1 MICLSV
7 FYLFSYIDI
16 YILPK
21 QVGTE
26 GTLCLVALL
35 NEKSGQ
41 ATKRQ
46 NNSTT
51 KRHNKDIDNHG
62 KDYRSESRWSHSGK

>member
-1 MICLSV
+1 MILVSV
-7 FYLFSYIDI
+7 FYLFSYVDI

-21 QVGTE
+21 QVRTE

-35 NEKSGQ
+35 NEKSIQ

-46 NNSTT
+46 NN
-51 KRHNKDIDNHG
+51 
-62 KDYRSESRWSHSGK
+62 

>member
-1 MICLSV
+1 MIFVSV

-46 NNSTT
+46 NN
-51 KRHNKDIDNHG
+51 
-62 KDYRSESRWSHSGK
+62 

>member
-7 FYLFSYIDI
+7 FYLFLYIDFN
-16 YILPK
+16 ILPK
-21 QVGTE
+21 QVETY

-46 NNSTT
+46 N
-51 KRHNKDIDNHG
+51 D
-62 KDYRSESRWSHSGK
+62 